1 MRSVGRRSQGPSWI
15 TAVVIFAVLLVALQ
29 LFRSRVPAGRPLEQQ
44 FAARPPAPGAG
55 SGQLVLPPLPSSVAG
70 LARTAVARI
79 GAGSRAAALTPVAES
94 ARLRVE
100 ITAIS
105 AAKGGLQITGFAF
118 NTSAAPLVLSLGA
131 FRFTDGSGM
140 VYAAEND
147 AGTTLQPGQRVA
159 LDLVLPIADPSQL
172 ILDVELVDQ
181 APLRMILL
189 QDPNATPGSAR

>member
-1 MRSVGRRSQGPSWI
+1 MHSVGRRSQGPSWI

-44 FAARPPAPGAG
+44 FAAQPPAPGAG

-94 ARLRVE
+94 SRLRVE
-100 ITAIS
+100 ITGIR

-118 NTSAAPLVLSLGA
+118 NTSAEPLVLSLGA

-140 VYAAEND
+140 IYAAEND
-147 AGTTLQPGQRVA
+147 AGTTLQPGQRVP

-172 ILDVELVDQ
+172 VLDVELVDQ

-189 QDPNATPGSAR
+189 QDPNAAPGSAP